1 MLQIVRLKLS
11 FIHSS
16 YKSCSREGG
25 KVVSGDSKRAI
36 VIEKSGKKVSKV
48 DPRVVRTRSVK

>member
-1 MLQIVRLKLS
+1 M
-11 FIHSS
+11 
-16 YKSCSREGG
+16 
-25 KVVSGDSKRAI
+25 VSGDSKRAI